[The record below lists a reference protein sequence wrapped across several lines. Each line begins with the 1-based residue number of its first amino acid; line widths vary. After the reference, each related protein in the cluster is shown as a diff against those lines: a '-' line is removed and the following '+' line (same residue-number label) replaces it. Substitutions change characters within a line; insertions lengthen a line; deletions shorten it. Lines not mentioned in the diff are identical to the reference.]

1 MNLNSKFDLYC
12 WACDFSPKRG
22 EGILARHYIQKL
34 SKVKNKKFHI
44 KSPDGIYTAS
54 NGIIKKKKINNKN
67 LSKLN
72 LSFMENYFNPL
83 IGIIYLW
90 VNYFKSRGVC
100 YLNFLPLWNTILF
113 IFLPPKTHLGPIT
126 GFIFKKKIK
135 GFNSFLRKYLN
146 NFLFNIS
153 TKFLFLRQNKIYFST
168 DLLKPL
174 VNKANNKK
182 AFFNYLINLVK
193 INRYIKKKKYDFLIY
208 NRNYSVKNNI
218 LRNRLLKIILS
229 KGFKIMVVGDQLTLK
244 GVKNLGYLSR
254 EKTNLL
260 LERTK
265 FVINSGENPYNIFT
279 IDAFNNH
286 SNIIYED
293 IFLNKISY
301 FNKEKLFYLNFKSHN
316 KVLKFLNKKNFT
328 KISKSKL
335 TKNYRVIQDTK
346 TTYFKTIELN
356 YTH

>member
-265 FVINSGENPYNIFT
+265 FIINSGENPYNIFT